1 MDQNEFKAKVKESEE
16 LRERAMKM
24 AEESNELVDTDLKK
38 ATWILIES
46 MSLWQKGC
54 AIWNEVSSQVNKE
67 AGEDKERGQA
77 HTLAK
82 GINNEKVNDYMVID
96 YLAKDQLRKL
106 GIEDNEEHGRVFL
119 GDVEEYNGA
128 TFRNFPTITTNSTDF
143 KNCTFEDTQAIEFS
157 WGDIQNCTFRNVSEI
172 SGHYT
177 DFKNCTFTQCCS
189 QGSFLTVEGGGS
201 VEGCTFD
208 AITAL
213 GDSGHIICSI
223 YDSKDEV
230 RLIKNCKLLG
240 CKPES
245 ADGLFTYCSY
255 YKRCLTYKTKE
266 IENIDE
272 KSCDFGGEFRF

>member
-54 AIWNEVSSQVNKE
+54 AILNRGTSQDDDDESNEEPEQGSIAIPIVRENEEAKE
-67 AGEDKERGQA
+67 
-77 HTLAK
+77 
-82 GINNEKVNDYMVID
+82 NDCMVID
-96 YLAKDQLRKL
+96 YLDKDQLSQL
-106 GIEDNEEHGRVFL
+106 GIEVNEKHGRVYL
-119 GDVEEYNGA
+119 GDAKEYEGV
-128 TFRNFPTITTNSTDF
+128 TFRNFPTITTDGTEF
-143 KNCTFEDTQAIEFS
+143 RNCIFEDTQAIEFTRGS
-157 WGDIQNCTFRNVSEI
+157 VKNCTFRNVSEI

-189 QGSFLTVEGGGS
+189 QGPFLTVEGGGS

-223 YDSKDEV
+223 YDSME
-230 RLIKNCKLLG
+230 R
-240 CKPES
+240 
-245 ADGLFTYCSY
+245 YM
-255 YKRCLTYKTKE
+255 KE
-266 IENIDE
+266 REHNEEDE
-272 KSCDFGGEFRF
+272 KLE